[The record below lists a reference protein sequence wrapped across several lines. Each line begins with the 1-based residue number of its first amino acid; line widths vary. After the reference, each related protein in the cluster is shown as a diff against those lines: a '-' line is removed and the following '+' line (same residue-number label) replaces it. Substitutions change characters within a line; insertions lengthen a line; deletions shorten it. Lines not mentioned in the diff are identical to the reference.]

1 MSLSLSFFKAPSLP
15 AALSDL
21 SAKSFKTDVSHDGA
35 ALTSFDL
42 FIGKVKIGRV
52 YEDDWSGSIM
62 LDEISPD
69 TQKLFDEYC
78 QQREVIKYVRE
89 KYAKDVGEEYILIT
103 IYTVFREI
111 NNHKSITRKSVRN
124 IMVGKPNQ
132 HYAVNWKKT
141 KLEEMPAQKI
151 QDEITKLI
159 AEAKKNGIETTLLN
173 TPEQLK
179 SLGVEFTAAN

>member
-21 SAKSFKTDVSHDGA
+21 SAKSFKTGVSHDGA

-52 YEDDWSGSIM
+52 YEDDWSGSVM

-89 KYAKDVGEEYILIT
+89 KHAKDVDEEHILIA

-124 IMVGKPNQ
+124 IMVGEPNQ
-132 HYAVNWKKT
+132 HYAVSWKKT

-179 SLGVEFTAAN
+179 SLGVEFTTAN

>member
-15 AALSDL
+15 AALSGL
-21 SAKSFKTDVSHDGA
+21 SAKSFKTGVSHDGA

-89 KYAKDVGEEYILIT
+89 KYAKDVDEEYILIA
-103 IYTVFREI
+103 IYLPSSCLHWVLF
-111 NNHKSITRKSVRN
+111 SI
-124 IMVGKPNQ
+124 
-132 HYAVNWKKT
+132 Y
-141 KLEEMPAQKI
+141 KI
-151 QDEITKLI
+151 ILI
-159 AEAKKNGIETTLLN
+159 ST
-173 TPEQLK
+173 
-179 SLGVEFTAAN
+179 

>member
-21 SAKSFKTDVSHDGA
+21 SAKSFKTGVSHDGA

-78 QQREVIKYVRE
+78 QQRDVIMYVRK
-89 KYAKDVGEEYILIT
+89 KYAKGDIDGYILIA
-103 IYTVFREI
+103 IHTVFREI
-111 NNHKSITRKSVRN
+111 NKHKSITRKSARN
-124 IMVGKPNQ
+124 LMVGKPNQ
-132 HYAVNWKKT
+132 HFSVSWKKT
-141 KLEEMPAQKI
+141 KLSEMPAGEI
-151 QDEITKLI
+151 QTEIPKLI
-159 AEAKKNGIETTLLN
+159 AEAKKAGIDTTLLN

-179 SLGVEFTAAN
+179 SLGVTFTQV